1 MSDNELPEKSTSV
14 HEEDE
19 RTRRDDH
26 DEISNSDLLSLMKT
40 YMSSKLSDAE
50 DSMKDLA
57 RKVKKSEN
65 SLKYKGHQVQFD
77 LNSDILDNIN
87 IAIDCIE
94 HKRYRKAASL
104 LTDSKKELNKRNKH
118 IRIADKS
125 EGGWK
130 TVDEY
135 VSDDVASD
143 SEDEKRIRAAETR
156 AVG

>member
-19 RTRRDDH
+19 RTRRDEH

-50 DSMKDLA
+50 DCMKDLV

-94 HKRYRKAASL
+94 QKRLSL
-104 LTDSKKELNKRNKH
+104 SCVYFNGFKERVKEEEQTHPYSRQ
-118 IRIADKS
+118 IRRWV
-125 EGGWK
+125 ENCG
-130 TVDEY
+130 
-135 VSDDVASD
+135 
-143 SEDEKRIRAAETR
+143 
-156 AVG
+156 